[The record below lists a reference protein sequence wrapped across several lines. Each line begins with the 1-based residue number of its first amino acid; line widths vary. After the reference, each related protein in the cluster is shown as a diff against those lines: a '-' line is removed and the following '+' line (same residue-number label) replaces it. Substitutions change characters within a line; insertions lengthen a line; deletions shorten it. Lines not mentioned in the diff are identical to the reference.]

1 MNDGKLGSN
10 HNCSDYCLSYL
21 NNMEQGNGAK
31 DVGDCCGNKRDSQK
45 RRKSFLCIY
54 RICPPRRIYSNS
66 VI

>member
-45 RRKSFLCIY
+45 FGRKG
-54 RICPPRRIYSNS
+54 
-66 VI
+66 